1 MTAAR
6 SIVVEAAVT
15 NKQAG
20 NSELLSQLRAA
31 IWQMSHPSA
40 CGEVLG
46 YVKQVLEAIDV
57 PLDNCLVFTV
67 RQMPGGGG
75 ESVSFHTMIKK
86 AQWRP
91 STCPRTNGQVIKVWR
106 SGLPAADGLV
116 SQLTSTASTPFVSVD
131 GSVLDVPFSHGVLRL
146 HSTGFDAY
154 SQRHVALVGEVAEV
168 VSGLFHR
175 LEDLEEL
182 ERRADHIREVQNL
195 ALVGQLAAGAAHEIN
210 NSLTAVLGYCD
221 LLLSDDLEPST
232 REGVTIVN
240 KAAHQVHA
248 ISRVLLNLARR
259 QRSDKEPLQLR
270 ELVEEM
276 VQLIRRQL
284 ENENVGLV
292 RNLDKNLP
300 RVNGHAGQLQQVVL
314 NLIQNSRDAILES
327 GSSGTV
333 IVGSYQRGDSI
344 VLEVADDGPG
354 IPPEICGDIFEPFFT
369 TKKASDGTG
378 LGLSV
383 CREIIADHRGKIYVD
398 PRPVGTCLVVELP
411 IAEF

>member
-1 MTAAR
+1 MTSTLAMVGAAKVGKL
-6 SIVVEAAVT
+6 SANT
-15 NKQAG
+15 G
-20 NSELLSQLRAA
+20 FLSQLRAA
-31 IWQMSHPSA
+31 IWQMTDPST

-46 YVKQVLEAIDV
+46 YVKQVLESIEI

-67 RQMPGGGG
+67 KPGQDGAG
-75 ESVSFHTMIKK
+75 ESLSFHTMSKK

-91 STCPRTNGQVIKVWR
+91 STCPRTNGQMLKVWK
-106 SGLPAADGLV
+106 SGVASTDGLIDR
-116 SQLTSTASTPFVSVD
+116 LTSKGVAPISSVD

-146 HSTGFDAY
+146 HSASYDAY
-154 SQRHVALVGEVAEV
+154 SDHHLDLVGEVAEV

-182 ERRADHIREVQNL
+182 ETRANHIREVQNL

-221 LLLSDDLEPST
+221 LLLSDNLETST

-240 KAAHQVHA
+240 KAARQVQA

-270 ELVEEM
+270 QLIEEM

-284 ENENVGLV
+284 ENDNVGLV
-292 RNLDKNLP
+292 RNLQKDLP

-314 NLIQNSRDAILES
+314 NLIQNSRDAILDS
-327 GSSGTV
+327 SPSGTV
-333 IVGSYQRGDSI
+333 TLSSYRRQDVI

-354 IPPEICGDIFEPFFT
+354 IPPEICAEIFEPFFT

-383 CREIIADHRGKIYVD
+383 CREIIADHQGRIYVE

-411 IAEF
+411 ISEF